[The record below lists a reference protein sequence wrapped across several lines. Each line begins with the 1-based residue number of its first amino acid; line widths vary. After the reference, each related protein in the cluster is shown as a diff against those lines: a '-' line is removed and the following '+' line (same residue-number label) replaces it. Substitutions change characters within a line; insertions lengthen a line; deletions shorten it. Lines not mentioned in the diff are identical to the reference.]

1 LRGTRNNRS
10 RRSAVGAPQ
19 ALEAFT
25 RLRIETVADPAGAVL
40 AMLDRFERR
49 GELARADLRNRLTG
63 SPSDGRVR
71 GDEAH
76 PLAVPGL
83 RSQPLQQSVGMRSK
97 AHLERAVALV
107 GSRAVED
114 DDTAGPADRNEARQG
129 VDQLLPLVEAGG
141 AEDVVA
147 VEQVEGRIRQRDA
160 SAPRTPA
167 APQRR

>member
-1 LRGTRNNRS
+1 
-10 RRSAVGAPQ
+10 
-19 ALEAFT
+19 
-25 RLRIETVADPAGAVL
+25 
-40 AMLDRFERR
+40 
-49 GELARADLRNRLTG
+49 
-63 SPSDGRVR
+63 
-71 GDEAH
+71 
-76 PLAVPGL
+76 
-83 RSQPLQQSVGMRSK
+83 MRSK